1 MNIYTWPQNFFSSSP
16 TIIFPNNFVV
26 LKRWKKKEDLGA
38 FFVSVLLR
46 LGKKKS
52 LMRAVSR
59 LFCYTWVGPL
69 WSFAAHLSFSV
80 ISFQGEDSR
89 HFGCLSTHTAITW
102 ECSRLCCCVCT
113 CKNKKKPHH
122 TSKRAKRNK
131 KLAGSVMADMAA
143 KATVRHSCVYTPTF
157 VRQWPHSRWPYP
169 VFRWMRSS
177 TRSSDRRPFW
187 WRVNQSWLTSWEWF
201 VIFEPFK

>member
-1 MNIYTWPQNFFSSSP
+1 
-16 TIIFPNNFVV
+16 V
-26 LKRWKKKEDLGA
+26 KKKK
-38 FFVSVLLR
+38 R
-46 LGKKKS
+46 LGRFFCFGSLAVGKKEVADAS
-52 LMRAVSR
+52 
-59 LFCYTWVGPL
+59 GQ
-69 WSFAAHLSFSV
+69 SV
-80 ISFQGEDSR
+80 ILLHVSWPTVKFCCTPVFFGHFFPRWRFQTFR
-89 HFGCLSTHTAITW
+89 FCLSTHTAITW

-113 CKNKKKPHH
+113 CKKKKKPHH

-177 TRSSDRRPFW
+177 THLRTCTFSDRRPFW

-201 VIFEPFK
+201 VIFESFK